1 MTGKTKKETQIKIM
15 HAAEKILKTAGKALS
30 ARQIAIDMPYNR
42 CVDTKRVAWVMRS
55 SDHTERIGH
64 MYSYVD

>member
-15 HAAEKILKTAGKALS
+15 HAAEKVLKCAEKPLS

-42 CVDTKRVAWVMRS
+42 CVDTKRVAWIMKL
-55 SDHTERIGH
+55 SDHIVKEDAG
-64 MYSYVD
+64 YVYVD